1 MTGRDLYQLVSIGI
15 SVYCL
20 VLIGRKVRRR
30 PMTFGVWMPM
40 ITIMALTVG
49 FYLLVQLDL
58 LGVASS
64 EWSAVRSLAIQIA
77 LLIYVWQMP
86 PEHTP

>member
-1 MTGRDLYQLVSIGI
+1 MTGRDLYHLVSTGI

-20 VLIGRKVRRR
+20 VLIWRKVRRR
-30 PMTFGVWMPM
+30 PMTQGAWSPM
-40 ITIMALTVG
+40 ITIMVLTVG

-77 LLIYVWQMP
+77 LLIYVRQMP
-86 PEHTP
+86 PEHSP

>member
-1 MTGRDLYQLVSIGI
+1 
-15 SVYCL
+15 
-20 VLIGRKVRRR
+20 
-30 PMTFGVWMPM
+30 M
-40 ITIMALTVG
+40 ITIMVLTVG

-77 LLIYVWQMP
+77 LLIYVRQMP
-86 PEHTP
+86 PEHSP